1 MDLFSFSGRA
11 NRMDFW
17 LVSVG
22 LTFLQLLITL
32 LAGLMIGMLALHWLP
47 PDQQPIA
54 ALGFRLIVQLLFLWP
69 ITALAVRRSHDRNM
83 SGWWYGASALF
94 GLGLMIAAVALELS
108 GIPEGQTETL
118 ILGGLSLAQLAIW
131 LVFLVILG
139 FLPGTRGA
147 NRFGPAPN
155 SRQENYR
162 APAID

>member
-94 GLGLMIAAVALELS
+94 GLGPMIAAVAVELS

>member
-1 MDLFSFSGRA
+1 
-11 NRMDFW
+11 
-17 LVSVG
+17 
-22 LTFLQLLITL
+22 
-32 LAGLMIGMLALHWLP
+32 MIGMLALNWLP

-131 LVFLVILG
+131 LVLLVILG